1 MDPVSIGLSAGGA
14 AVSLIARLIGEAIA
28 AGDMKRA
35 EDLKAQAVAEYG
47 DGILPQLEAVQAQEV
62 GATELGK
69 IKTDGV
75 GRGAQVSA
83 LERLGQ
89 FADNSFSAED
99 AAEQR
104 RVVDQSAGVA
114 ARQAAQGEQLAAA
127 RGLQRSGLSQ
137 ALNMQAAQG
146 GAQSAAD
153 ATAQLA
159 AQRRQRQLQAL
170 GMLGSQG
177 GALRGADYGE
187 ASDAASAQDAIN
199 RFNANMRQGAVDQRN
214 RNAMSQY
221 GAQMQL
227 KGARNNA
234 RGDLAN
240 YYTGRGEQNRQT
252 AQDIGAGVQQ
262 GMQGGADY
270 MERTDLN
277 KRRYP
282 GGK

>member
-28 AGDMKRA
+28 AGDMRRA
-35 EDLKAQAVAEYG
+35 EELKQQAVAEYG

-89 FADNSFSAED
+89 FADNSFSPED

-104 RVVDQSAGVA
+104 RVVDASAGVG

-159 AQRRQRQLQAL
+159 AQRR
-170 GMLGSQG
+170 
-177 GALRGADYGE
+177 
-187 ASDAASAQDAIN
+187 
-199 RFNANMRQGAVDQRN
+199 V
-214 RNAMSQY
+214 
-221 GAQMQL
+221 
-227 KGARNNA
+227 A
-234 RGDLAN
+234 RGRARQSCGPPRSPPRAAPRCRGPRPSTCSCSMTPIGPPCSGMPRCLRSGKNTSSSLA
-240 YYTGRGEQNRQT
+240 
-252 AQDIGAGVQQ
+252 
-262 GMQGGADY
+262 
-270 MERTDLN
+270 
-277 KRRYP
+277 
-282 GGK
+282 

>member
-1 MDPVSIGLSAGGA
+1 MEPMIASA
-14 AVSLIARLIGEAIA
+14 AVALIGRLISEAIA
-28 AGDMKRA
+28 AGDLDRA
-35 EDLKAQAVAEYG
+35 EQLKQQAIAEYG
-47 DGILPQLEAVQAQEV
+47 DGILPELEAVTAQEV
-62 GATELGK
+62 GPTELGK

-89 FADNSFSAED
+89 FADNSFSPED

-159 AQRRQRQLQAL
+159 AQRRQRQLQAI

-187 ASDAASAQDAIN
+187 ASDAATAQDAIN
-199 RFNANMRQGAVDQRN
+199 RFNANMRAGAVDQRN
-214 RNAMSQY
+214 RNALAQY
-221 GAQMQL
+221 DAKLRL
-227 KGARNNA
+227 KAARNTA
-234 RGDLAN
+234 RGGLAGFYEGRAGRN
-240 YYTGRGEQNRQT
+240 AETGK
-252 AQDIGAGVQQ
+252 DITEGVSKTV
-262 GMQGGADY
+262 GSYGKGG
-270 MERTDLN
+270 
-277 KRRYP
+277 
-282 GGK
+282 